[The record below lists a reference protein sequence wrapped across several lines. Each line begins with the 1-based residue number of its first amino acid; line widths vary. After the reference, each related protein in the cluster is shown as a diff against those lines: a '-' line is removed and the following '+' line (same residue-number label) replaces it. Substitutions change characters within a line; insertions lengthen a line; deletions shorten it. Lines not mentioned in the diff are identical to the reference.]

1 MASSR
6 AGVRAGFTGAAEG
19 RLDPGFRG
27 RESCRSLQA
36 GDEPI
41 GFEVLYR

>member
-19 RLDPGFRG
+19 RLDPSFRG
-27 RESCRSLQA
+27 RELQA